1 MLLNG
6 PSLVSLIRF
15 LLLLL
20 LDLVSR
26 YSLSGL
32 YRDPWSA
39 QIKRKVYPYFP
50 SGSTGRLVDLAL
62 VQKDIG

>member
-1 MLLNG
+1 MPPRHFAVVCGHLFAVGVTVLLSG
-6 PSLVSLIRF
+6 PSLVPLIRF
-15 LLLLL
+15 LGLLL

-39 QIKRKVYPYFP
+39 QIK
-50 SGSTGRLVDLAL
+50 
-62 VQKDIG
+62 